1 MGMDDTLVATL
12 AVIDWTK
19 HKLALA
25 PATVT
30 LAGDA
35 AAGWTMHVGQGAA
48 VFPFLKKYKDR
59 KVYVA
64 VSYMMRSGAG
74 RRFRPP
80 AQIAHTGRARLRTLY
95 PVQASGPAR

>member
-12 AVIDWTK
+12 AVIDWAK

-35 AAGWTMHVGQGAA
+35 IAGWTMHVDQGSA
-48 VFPFLKKYKDR
+48 VFPFLKKYKDS
-59 KVYVA
+59 KVYMA
-64 VSYMMRSGAG
+64 VSYMMKS
-74 RRFRPP
+74 
-80 AQIAHTGRARLRTLY
+80 
-95 PVQASGPAR
+95 